1 MFVLFPEAN
10 IFWTLKTFCVLCIQ
24 MSRESMKT
32 KLKQMKT
39 KKILESQLM
48 TKIINT
54 VTLSSY
60 FSNIFN
66 ALQFMLVFDPFV
78 WNVRDFSSMLSNFY
92 LVHMFS
98 MQAMWSIVRPLV
110 ENERFPSGSLRMSTK
125 ASQTIC
131 YSSKQ
136 SDQKYQPK
144 AIWKLQ
150 IRPTNCRLAQYIIFF
165 VNYCQFQLLVLI
177 FKIFEYI
184 IGAYRHKQKAQVFLL
199 ISFLKTVSFP
209 LLDEIFF

>member
-125 ASQTIC
+125 ASQALE
-131 YSSKQ
+131 SSLL
-136 SDQKYQPK
+136 QKESHLPN
-144 AIWKLQ
+144 ILMCHLN
-150 IRPTNCRLAQYIIFF
+150 RF
-165 VNYCQFQLLVLI
+165 VCLKNRQCHSI
-177 FKIFEYI
+177 SS
-184 IGAYRHKQKAQVFLL
+184 QVFTPPQNIAHINFRCLL
-199 ISFLKTVSFP
+199 KKDFSKNFCSIDKTNISS
-209 LLDEIFF
+209 

>member
-1 MFVLFPEAN
+1 MVPLDFVMLHLIQASF
-10 IFWTLKTFCVLCIQ
+10 IYYIHMYIVQCIHTQ
-24 MSRESMKT
+24 WR
-32 KLKQMKT
+32 
-39 KKILESQLM
+39 
-48 TKIINT
+48 
-54 VTLSSY
+54 
-60 FSNIFN
+60 
-66 ALQFMLVFDPFV
+66 A
-78 WNVRDFSSMLSNFY
+78 
-92 LVHMFS
+92 
-98 MQAMWSIVRPLV
+98 IVRPLV